1 MNINHALLPVHVL
14 FSLLVLLLPHPSSA
28 SPYIV
33 TSYVELIVS
42 TAVTGLT
49 NDIATISDL
58 LRTSTGFQLCPR
70 RSQSLS
76 ETYVDIR
83 QFTAADWASHPT
95 LSADIVAAQ
104 KQHLLGESPTTAI
117 ENGVHEFV
125 NEIRH

>member
-1 MNINHALLPVHVL
+1 MGRLTFMFAGFIVGAGTI
-14 FSLLVLLLPHPSSA
+14 FSAFNYH
-28 SPYIV
+28 
-33 TSYVELIVS
+33 
-42 TAVTGLT
+42 
-49 NDIATISDL
+49 L

-83 QFTAADWASHPT
+83 QFTATDWASHPT
-95 LSADIVAAQ
+95 LSADIVAAE
-104 KQHLLGESPTTAI
+104 KQHLMGQSPTTAI